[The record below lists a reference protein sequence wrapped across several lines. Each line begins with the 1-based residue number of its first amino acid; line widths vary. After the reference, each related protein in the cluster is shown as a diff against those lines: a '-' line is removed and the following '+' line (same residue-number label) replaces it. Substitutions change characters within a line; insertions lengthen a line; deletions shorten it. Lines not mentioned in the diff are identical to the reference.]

1 MERAKTEVEKKVS
14 KRIKFIQTLRNEAE
28 ENVVEE
34 GSEIYELQSKLEA
47 LRNEAEE
54 KERESTLRD
63 ES

>member
-1 MERAKTEVEKKVS
+1 SEVEKKVS

>member
-1 MERAKTEVEKKVS
+1 EVEKKVS